1 MEHATRQ
8 VQVWARMSALRPHG
22 AQASPADDVGISS
35 LHCQLRVDG
44 LEARVLQQL
53 HVLGE
58 GVLRSEGLVLPE
70 DGRQSLSILAL
81 GPSVWLPWPVS
92 GPLVTRWVPP
102 ALARMA
108 GARSFLS
115 AQPSSLCTC
124 RWPAPSSTTKRPPA
138 GSCATEHGP
147 AATLRW
153 RSGSSP
159 WVKRAT
165 YSSLLFSCGP
175 GRQAWGQRTG
185 RGGWLERGAPASGS

>member
-1 MEHATRQ
+1 VSVPAGLGGSCRGDPRGTRRRPPERNSQSTRLPPASATSSSPRLGTGRPQ
-8 VQVWARMSALRPHG
+8 MGSWPGPLPTPGSLSHSRLRSGLRM
-22 AQASPADDVGISS
+22 ASPSGP
-35 LHCQLRVDG
+35 QPTKR
-44 LEARVLQQL
+44 
-53 HVLGE
+53 
-58 GVLRSEGLVLPE
+58 LVVS
-70 DGRQSLSILAL
+70 R
-81 GPSVWLPWPVS
+81 GPRIATSPVS
-92 GPLVTRWVPP
+92 
-102 ALARMA
+102 MA

-159 WVKRAT
+159 WVKHAT

>member
-102 ALARMA
+102 ALAPEPSALA
-108 GARSFLS
+108 GEINWILLPESDRPRLQLS
-115 AQPSSLCTC
+115 QPAS
-124 RWPAPSSTTKRPPA
+124 PRPDT
-138 GSCATEHGP
+138 G
-147 AATLRW
+147 
-153 RSGSSP
+153 
-159 WVKRAT
+159 
-165 YSSLLFSCGP
+165 
-175 GRQAWGQRTG
+175 GRTR
-185 RGGWLERGAPASGS
+185 APAHGRAR